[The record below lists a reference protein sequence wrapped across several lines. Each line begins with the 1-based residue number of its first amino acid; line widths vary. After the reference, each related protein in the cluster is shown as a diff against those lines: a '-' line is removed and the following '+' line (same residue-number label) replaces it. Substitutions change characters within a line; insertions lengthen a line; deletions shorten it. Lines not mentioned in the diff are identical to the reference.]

1 MRQLFVI
8 VLLLFSVLTCFSQQ
22 SLSSKLTVHDGYWY
36 LYSER
41 KEIRRD
47 GAVKIKDTY
56 YSTDDFAVIMFEP
69 NGNYTQ
75 SDVINKNQLAAKWKL
90 IENDKVTIYQSVTDP
105 HLNRMVDIVSLSY
118 NKLVLRYSE
127 EDGGVTVIKTQTYCF
142 PDNRLLS
149 DEALNLNAEVV
160 NVTEKT
166 KLEDN
171 KENIATHNSVNIIVD
186 TIPVLSVDNS
196 LEIKS
201 VKEEVVIED
210 ITCKKIFQPSAASLP
225 LIQRVLQAK
234 YFTPFIH
241 LDNYLINCTESLFC
255 NFKGI
260 KEAEIQIEGNSA
272 INFLSFDEDGNLLS
286 FNDDKVI
293 YAYGL
298 PVKIMSKTSESSI
311 YYDGDIVSI
320 EYPDGNI
327 ESWKRNLSG
336 GAFVNKLW
344 DKNNDLISM
353 SKYNNGTLNVLS
365 RVDGV
370 QQETIYQFSNP
381 NQASLDIT
389 QMSNT
394 SGELR
399 HKYTIDKI
407 SPYLIEI
414 KDFVQVD
421 GTSLIDLTNAGFGQL
436 TQERSM
442 KLFFDKD
449 KCLKR
454 IEQYISAETDEMHL
468 STIGIL
474 YTYY

>member
-1 MRQLFVI
+1 MRQLFSI
-8 VLLLFSVLTCFSQQ
+8 ILLFFALSNCFSQQ

-36 LYSER
+36 LYSQR
-41 KEIRRD
+41 KEIVD
-47 GAVKIKDTY
+47 GGDRKVKETY

-69 NGNYTQ
+69 NGNYTE
-75 SDVINKNQLAAKWKL
+75 SDVINKKQLAAKWKF
-90 IENDKVTIYQSVTDP
+90 IGDNKININQSSP
-105 HLNRMVDIVSLSY
+105 NPYLNRIVDVVSLSY
-118 NKLVLRYSE
+118 NKLVLRYTE
-127 EDGGVTVIKTQTYCF
+127 EDNGASVIKTQTYCF
-142 PDNRLLS
+142 PDNRLS
-149 DEALNLNAEVV
+149 ADEVLNLNAEVV

-171 KENIATHNSVNIIVD
+171 KGNIATHNSVNIIAD
-186 TIPVLSVDNS
+186 AIPVLAVDNS
-196 LEIKS
+196 LEIKL
-201 VKEEVVIED
+201 VKEEVVTED

-241 LDNYLINCTESLFC
+241 LDNYLINCTESFFC

-298 PVKIMSKTSESSI
+298 PVKIMSKVGESSI

-327 ESWKRNLSG
+327 ESWKRDLSG

-353 SKYNNGTLNVLS
+353 SKYNNGTLNVVS

-381 NQASLDIT
+381 NQASLDIM

-414 KDFVQVD
+414 KEFVQVD

-468 STIGIL
+468 STIRIL